1 MNLLRRLNGLF
12 LRVRQEP
19 IRTKCC
25 NLNLILVD
33 DAQATCET
41 KTIKKR
47 RPSRQQNCKR
57 IACEYDQR
65 KFAFLCA
72 GIDFT
77 TIEAATEV
85 LLIKY
90 RKAASY
96 N

>member
-41 KTIKKR
+41 KTINL
-47 RPSRQQNCKR
+47 SRQQNCKR